1 MSKREYKESVLK
13 AFWVVFGYSFVG
25 FISLFYGL
33 SLQAYNYNTDKYVYE
48 NILDVMKAEGSSF
61 SYAYIMYLVI
71 IILYTL
77 LFCHAYAS
85 IYVGKV
91 SKSERALYHKLGHWM
106 ETVLLIVL
114 IYVVSR
120 VGGDGIIG
128 NNAIG
133 TLILISI
140 PWWVCIIS
148 YRSFLRHAKD
158 KKGNKLSKR
167 LKYRLTIPAIL
178 LVAVNI
184 YSGSCI
190 LEMWENE
197 EQYCIMFMPLVLFIS
212 IYCLMDYYIEMLRK
226 KRNFETDDKEEVF
239 FDKILVVYFGILLIL
254 AGLIV
259 YTKRYWSWNAFYT
272 PIKTLFLASFVA
284 IYLFMFEG
292 WFLLRHRGEKSKN
305 GKKKKKETSDN
316 EKIEKAINAILKIMP
331 IIVFILFP
339 FQAFE
344 LVYYV
349 SFIVGHIMAWIYWD
363 YYYYKRQKSAP
374 KLMAIMRALF
384 GVLTLVALIAD
395 KLVQLSC
402 KEYVGKAIDVGVL
415 MEKSFV
421 IGLLEVGIGVLA
433 ILLPYK
439 RKAQIAFN
447 NIRIVVYVLI
457 SLILTLFYPAI
468 KGLEEDVERVFL
480 SIVGC
485 MIFIAFELYLCLCR
499 KEEKYNEAQGEI
511 TL

>member
-33 SLQAYNYNTDKYVYE
+33 SLQAYNYKKNIFDVKQAEETSSPYV
-48 NILDVMKAEGSSF
+48 
-61 SYAYIMYLVI
+61 YIMYLVI

-140 PWWVCIIS
+140 PWWVCIIF
-148 YRSFLRHAKD
+148 YRSFLRQAKD
-158 KKGNKLSKR
+158 KKGNKLRKR

-190 LEMWENE
+190 LEMWDSE
-197 EQYCIMFMPLVLFIS
+197 EQYYIIFMPLVLFIS
-212 IYCLMDYYIEMLRK
+212 IYCLMDYYVEIIRK
-226 KRNFETDDKEEVF
+226 KRNIETDDKEDVF
-239 FDKILVVYFGILLIL
+239 LDKILVVYFVILLIL
-254 AGLIV
+254 AGVIV
-259 YTKRYWSWNAFYT
+259 YTKRYVSWNAFYT
-272 PIKTLFLASFVA
+272 PIRTLFLASFVA

-292 WFLLRHRGEKSKN
+292 WFLLRHRGENSKN
-305 GKKKKKETSDN
+305 RKNKEKKKKEIADN
-316 EKIEKAINAILKIMP
+316 EKIEKAINAILKVMP

-349 SFIVGHIMAWIYWD
+349 AFIVGHIIAWIYWD
-363 YYYYKRQKSAP
+363 YYYYKRKKSAP

-395 KLVQLSC
+395 KLVPLSC
-402 KEYVGKAIDVGVL
+402 KEYVGKAIDVGIL

-447 NIRIVVYVLI
+447 NVRIVVYVLI

-499 KEEKYNEAQGEI
+499 KEEKYNEAQGE
-511 TL
+511 TML